1 MSSKNKLVLN
11 SANVRKLLRGEE
23 MQQCLQG
30 LGDQMAKKGK
40 GESTVFVPG
49 SRAIA
54 VVRGEN
60 KDNSLLKAR

>member
-11 SANVRKLLRGEE
+11 RANVRKLLRGEE

-40 GESTVFVPG
+40 GE
-49 SRAIA
+49 
-54 VVRGEN
+54 
-60 KDNSLLKAR
+60 